1 MFNNAMELI
10 VLGLY
15 EKKQIDKNL
24 NYRYSPLLKKGLDK
38 FALINLAYFE
48 NKDILPT
55 NENELIE
62 IMNKPIINLIEKLPY
77 EYKKL
82 IKNKSEWDLNSE
94 FISTTMDCNYYI
106 EEDLNDLIFGNRKFR
121 KSINNI
127 KNPEFELECQKF
139 FDLIIQKT
147 QEEYIEIRNFLEQR
161 NHTYLTNSM
170 LLDDEDIRTLIEI
183 IKIL

>member
-1 MFNNAMELI
+1 MKTFLMMFNNAMELI

-77 EYKKL
+77 EYKEL

-127 KNPEFELECQKF
+127 KNPDF
-139 FDLIIQKT
+139 
-147 QEEYIEIRNFLEQR
+147 
-161 NHTYLTNSM
+161 
-170 LLDDEDIRTLIEI
+170 
-183 IKIL
+183 